1 MARVVHFEIPA
12 DDPQRASTFYKAVFG
27 WDTQKWDGP
36 MDYWMMMTGDQEAP
50 GINGGL
56 VKKTDGNPIVVN
68 TIDVED
74 LDATIS
80 KIEANGGSIT
90 VPKMPVPGVGW
101 MAYFKD
107 TEGNLHGIMQS
118 DASAG

>member
-12 DDPQRASTFYKAVFG
+12 DDPQRASTFFKNVFG
-27 WDTQKWDGP
+27 WDIQKWDGP
-36 MDYWMMMTGDQEAP
+36 VDYWLMMTGEQGAP
-50 GINGGL
+50 GIDGAL
-56 VKKTDGNPIVVN
+56 LKKAEGNPMVVH

-74 LDATIS
+74 LDATIA
-80 KIEANGGSIT
+80 KIEASGGSIA

-107 TEGNLHGIMQS
+107 TEGNIHGIMQS
-118 DASAG
+118 DESAG